1 MRRFLT
7 TICTMVLFASM
18 ATTAAAEK
26 TVTVNDP
33 AILGVF
39 DQPSVAVSGSVTHV
53 AYIGADNTAGPFRLY
68 YAAING
74 NSNFTN
80 LSLSRTTSGF
90 LVTPPTPVDN
100 TAPGNDAY
108 VDARHP
114 RIAIRSATEAV
125 ILFQAK
131 LSASPDNTSALYL
144 ARLTLEGD
152 AVVQQSV
159 RLVTG
164 ISGFNEDVS
173 FALHT
178 SDGTARVAYAGR
190 PGISGDFDVYY
201 ARVSLDTA
209 AVTGSPGTPLLL
221 SSATGSTGA
230 RPLPSL
236 KLDSSA
242 RSHIAWAANDNSSS
256 PNGIYYALVKET
268 DGADNVAI
276 AASQLLGRS
285 RKWGYPNTLV
295 ASTSSVIILAVDE
308 SLPEVAGNIGM
319 VKIDPNADDQD
330 GSPVE
335 VATNTRFLLTPPGE
349 AILPESFSLFR
360 PEAFR
365 DSLGQIHMAG
375 YGNNGTRST
384 YYAFTLASGF
394 PFAQFKTNPLP
405 VGLDSS
411 EFPVSLPGDYTRA
424 AFGFLTGGK
433 IVVFWSGEVAGTG
446 NRNLDVTGV
455 PAPSAIE
462 TDESGC
468 RVATRSRA
476 GGAGRNADGFFLL
489 LPVAFLW
496 MRRVLRQPLGD

>member
-7 TICTMVLFASM
+7 TICVVVQVAAM
-18 ATTAAAEK
+18 ATTSAAEK

-33 AILGVF
+33 AIPGVF
-39 DQPSVAVSGSVTHV
+39 DQPSVAVSGSVMHA
-53 AYIGADNTAGPFRLY
+53 AYIGADNTAGPFRLF

-74 NSNFTN
+74 NSDFTN
-80 LSLSRTTSGF
+80 LSLSRTTAGF

-114 RIAIRSATEAV
+114 RIAMRSAGEAV

-131 LSASPDNTSALYL
+131 PAASPDPTYALYL

-164 ISGFNEDVS
+164 VSGFNEDVS
-173 FALHT
+173 FALNT

-190 PGISGDFDVYY
+190 PVVSGDFNVFY
-201 ARVSLDTA
+201 ARISLDTA
-209 AVTGSPGTPLLL
+209 AVTGTPGTPLLL
-221 SSATGSTGA
+221 SSETGSTGA

-268 DGADNVAI
+268 GGADNVAI
-276 AASQLLGRS
+276 GATQLLGRS
-285 RKWGYPNTLV
+285 RTWGHPNTLV
-295 ASTSSVIILAVDE
+295 VSTSSVVILAVDE
-308 SLPEVAGNIGM
+308 SLPELAGNIGM
-319 VKIDPNADDQD
+319 VNINPNADDQD

-349 AILPESFSLFR
+349 AILPESFSLYR

-384 YYAFTLASGF
+384 YYAFKLASGF
-394 PFAQFKTNPLP
+394 PFAQFQTNPLP

-411 EFPVSLPGDYTRA
+411 EFPVSLAGDYTRA
-424 AFGFLTGGK
+424 GLGFLTSGK
-433 IVVFWSGEVAGTG
+433 VVVFWSGEVAGTG

-468 RVATRSRA
+468 RVATKSRA
-476 GGAGRNADGFFLL
+476 GGAGRNADVLFLV
-489 LPVAFLW
+489 LPFAFLW
-496 MRRVLRQPLGD
+496 MRRVLRRALGD